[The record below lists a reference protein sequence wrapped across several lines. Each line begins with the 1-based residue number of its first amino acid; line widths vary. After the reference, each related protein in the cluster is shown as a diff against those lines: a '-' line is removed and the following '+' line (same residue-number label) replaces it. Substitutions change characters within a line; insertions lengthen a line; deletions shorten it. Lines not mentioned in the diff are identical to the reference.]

1 MYTRS
6 PAAYEALKSFGVLQ
20 LPAKSTLQSYTGAFL
35 RKPGA
40 SSQCVANQV
49 TQYVIIRDESQKRG
63 EP

>member
-6 PAAYEALKSFGVLQ
+6 PAAYEALKSFAMLQ

-35 RKPGA
+35 HEPGA
-40 SSQCVANQV
+40 SSQCIANQV
-49 TQYVIIRDESQKRG
+49 TQYVIFRDESQKQG